1 MKSFY
6 TYILVAVILLFSTS
20 AFAHPPSTYE
30 NSFPYEISSET
41 DPQGQIIVPVP
52 PGGINKWL
60 QQLIATMGPVSDG
73 ESLTCGSSYD
83 WKYRLFRAYATWL
96 G

>member
-1 MKSFY
+1 M
-6 TYILVAVILLFSTS
+6 LVAVILLLSTS
-20 AFAHPPSTYE
+20 TSAHPPSTYE

-60 QQLIATMGPVSDG
+60 QQLIATMGPVSDERMRRG
-73 ESLTCGSSYD
+73 WGSGRRRRSAN
-83 WKYRLFRAYATWL
+83 KNHE
-96 G
+96 